1 MMVGITGTPGTGK
14 STVAAVL
21 AGRGRRVV
29 HTTETVGPFVLGDD
43 PERDT
48 RVVDA
53 EAWAAAFEPVDGV
66 VEGHLAHLL
75 PCDLVVVLRCRPA
88 LLEERL
94 AARGYAREKVREN
107 AEAEALDV
115 ILIETLE
122 GISREQVLE
131 VDASVRSPEE
141 VADLI
146 EGFIEG
152 TVAPSVGTVDWSSY
166 LLEGL

>member
-1 MMVGITGTPGTGK
+1 MMVGVTGTPGTGK
-14 STVAAVL
+14 STVGVVL

-29 HTTETVGPFVLGDD
+29 HVTETVGPFILGKD

-48 RVVDA
+48 RVVDT
-53 EAWAAAFEPVDGV
+53 EAWAAAFEPIDGV

-75 PCDLVVVLRCRPA
+75 SCDLVVVLRCRPD

-94 AARGYAREKVREN
+94 TARGYTREKVREN

-115 ILIETLE
+115 ILVETLE
-122 GISREQVLE
+122 AFPREKVLE
-131 VDASVRSPEE
+131 VDASALSPEE

-146 EGFIEG
+146 EGFMEG

>member
-14 STVAAVL
+14 STVGVVL
-21 AGRGRRVV
+21 AGRGCHVV
-29 HTTETVGPFVLGDD
+29 HATETVGPFILGKD

-53 EAWAAAFEPVDGV
+53 EAWAAAFEPIDGV

-75 PCDLVVVLRCRPA
+75 PCDLVVVLRCQPD

-94 AARGYAREKVREN
+94 TARGYPREKVREN

>member
-75 PCDLVVVLRCRPA
+75 PCDRIVVLRCRPA

-115 ILIETLE
+115 ILIETLDLFPAE
-122 GISREQVLE
+122 RVLE
-131 VDASVRSPEE
+131 VDVTALGPED
-141 VADLI
+141 VADLV
-146 EGFIEG
+146 EGFMDG
-152 TVAPSVGTVDWSSY
+152 TVAPSVGTIDWSSY
-166 LLEGL
+166 LMEGL

>member
-14 STVAAVL
+14 STVGVVL

-29 HTTETVGPFVLGDD
+29 HTTETVGPFILGKD
-43 PERDT
+43 PARDT

-53 EAWAAAFEPVDGV
+53 EAWAAAFEPIDGV

-75 PCDLVVVLRCRPA
+75 PCDLVVVLRCRPD
-88 LLEERL
+88 LLKERL
-94 AARGYAREKVREN
+94 TARGYPREKVREN

-122 GISREQVLE
+122 GFPREKVLE
-131 VDASVRSPEE
+131 VDAGALNPEE
-141 VADLI
+141 VADLV
-146 EGFIEG
+146 EGFMAGE
-152 TVAPSVGTVDWSSY
+152 VAPSVGMVDWSSY
-166 LLEGL
+166 ILEGL

>member
-14 STVAAVL
+14 STVAEVL
-21 AGRGRRVV
+21 ADRGRRVV
-29 HTTETVGPFVLGDD
+29 HATETVGPFVLGDD

-48 RVVDA
+48 MVVDA

-75 PCDLVVVLRCRPA
+75 PCDRIVVLRCRPD

-115 ILIETLE
+115 ILIETLDLFPAE
-122 GISREQVLE
+122 RVLE
-131 VDASVRSPEE
+131 VDVTALGPEE

-146 EGFIEG
+146 EGFMDG
-152 TVAPSVGTVDWSSY
+152 TVAPSFGTVDWSSY
-166 LLEGL
+166 LMEGL